1 MTNKRV
7 KLWEELKNKRV
18 GVFAD
23 DSNLYHARQRYNW
36 KIDFSKLREFLA
48 KSCQLEFINYYIAV
62 PAKSDAAFHLTQ
74 NFIAKLKDSVSIKTK
89 DLKYTPVGGK
99 FVKKA
104 DVDVEIVLDVVR
116 AIDQLDAVIILSGDS
131 DLLELKNF
139 VVKDKNKE
147 IIFWAYEKNM
157 AWELKYCWHLYL
169 DDYENVFRLK

>member
-1 MTNKRV
+1 MNNKKA
-7 KLWEELKNKRV
+7 KLWEGLKNKRV
-18 GVFAD
+18 GVFVD
-23 DSNLYHARQRYNW
+23 DSNLYHAQQRCNW
-36 KIDFSKLREFLA
+36 KIDFSKFKEFLA
-48 KSCQLEFINYYIAV
+48 KSCRLEFVNYYIAI
-62 PAKSDAAFHLTQ
+62 PAKSDAAFRLTQ
-74 NFIAKLKDSVSIKTK
+74 NFIAKLKDFVSIKAK

-116 AIDQLDAVIILSGDS
+116 AVDQLDTVIILSGDS

-169 DDYENVFRLK
+169 DDYKDTLRLK